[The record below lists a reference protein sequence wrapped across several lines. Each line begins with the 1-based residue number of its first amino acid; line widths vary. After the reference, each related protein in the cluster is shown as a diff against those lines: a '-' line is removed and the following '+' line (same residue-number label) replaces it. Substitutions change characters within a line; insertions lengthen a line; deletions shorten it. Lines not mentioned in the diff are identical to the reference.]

1 MKRQTNTFLL
11 LREEFKKSKKLKIKE
26 EAEDYESRKEFEDT
40 IENGAQQNKSQNN
53 TNSHGKS
60 SSNSN
65 YAKKYSQVTRKF
77 LPEKEIKKILKNED
91 KAVCR
96 DKLSVIK
103 SKTDLKKMI
112 ILMDRESNLVTFRGT
127 CQ

>member
-40 IENGAQQNKSQNN
+40 IENGAQRQNN

-65 YAKKYSQVTRKF
+65 YTKKYSQVTRKF